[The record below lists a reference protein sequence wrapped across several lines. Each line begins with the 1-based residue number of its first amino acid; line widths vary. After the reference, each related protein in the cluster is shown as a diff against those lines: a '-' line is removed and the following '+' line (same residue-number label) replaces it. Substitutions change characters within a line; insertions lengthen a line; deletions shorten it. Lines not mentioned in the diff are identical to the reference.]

1 MKFRIFL
8 RRLFSSK
15 SEFQAWKTHRLEELT
30 NQQNKLDDEA
40 LNLMEAHQWC
50 KLQKRNHVCQIHLE
64 NIKITLEAI
73 KKEALN
79 LRIQAELIKKEQLH
93 LLLLP

>member
-8 RRLFSSK
+8 RRLLSSK

-30 NQQNKLDDEA
+30 NQQNKLHDET

-50 KLQKRNHVCQIHLE
+50 TLQKRNHVCRIHLE

-73 KKEALN
+73 EKEALN

>member
-8 RRLFSSK
+8 RRLLSSK
-15 SEFQAWKTHRLEELT
+15 SEFQNWKTHRLEELT

-50 KLQKRNHVCQIHLE
+50 KLQKRNHDCQIHLE

-79 LRIQAELIKKEQLH
+79 LQIQDDLLKKEQFY
-93 LLLLP
+93 LLSLP